1 MWQRPKQAKWSL
13 VSVSAKCRQELLSKQ
28 KGPFGLSQ
36 QNAGMDLQVEWFF
49 RFVSANCRHRTTRK
63 QNGPL
68 CFSRHSADKGLSASR
83 TVVLVVCKGT
93 MQAYGRHSA
102 WFFRFISAKYRHRS
116 TRKQNGTTIVQK
128 REPSRIVL
136 AVCLDTKQPER
147 SFRFVSAKCRHRS
160 ITK

>member
-1 MWQRPKQAKWSL
+1 MSL
-13 VSVSAKCRQELLSKQ
+13 LSVSAKCRQELISKQ
-28 KGPFGLSQ
+28 NCPCCLSQ
-36 QNAGMDLQVEWFF
+36 QNAGMDLQAELFF

-68 CFSRHSADKGLSASR
+68 CFSRHNADRGVSASR

-102 WFFRFISAKYRHRS
+102 WFFRFVSAKCRHRS
-116 TRKQNGTTIVQK
+116 TRKQNGTTIVLK

-136 AVCLDTKQPER
+136 AVCLDRKQAER
-147 SFRFVSAKCRHRS
+147 SFRFVSAKCRHGS